1 MQIKERWQESYY
13 RGLNCNSKESK
24 DFPLI
29 VNCAGKVHISSP
41 FVTYNAIG
49 RLDYYLLYMTEGKM
63 KVRLEGEDRV
73 IRAGEFIIFPPGY
86 KYRYELDENAKISY
100 TFAHFTGSHVQE
112 YLKRLKMSGNPSV
125 RRAHSGEELS
135 LAFSTFFIDYESSSD
150 FRDVALCSG
159 LSRILVLLA
168 RVYHSG
174 GALSVSKSLS
184 YINENYTRE
193 IRIPDLAA
201 IEGLSVSRYN
211 FLFKEA
217 VGVSPVKYIM
227 GLRMRQ
233 ARILLESTEIPVK
246 QIGQTVGY
254 PDNHFFSK
262 LFKSFVGVS
271 PNSYRKGVKNG

>member
-13 RGLNCNSKESK
+13 RGLNCNSKESN
-24 DFPLI
+24 DLPLI
-29 VNCAGKVHISSP
+29 ANCAGKVHISSP

-49 RLDYYLLYMTEGKM
+49 RLDYYLIYLTEGKM
-63 KVRLEGEDRV
+63 KVRLGEEDRV
-73 IRAGEFIIFPPGY
+73 IRAGEFVIFPPGY
-86 KYRYELDENAKISY
+86 KYRYELEQSSKMSY
-100 TFAHFTGSHVQE
+100 SFVHFTGSHAAE
-112 YLKRLKMSGNPSV
+112 YLERLKMKDNPTV
-125 RRAHSGEELS
+125 RRANSGEELS
-135 LAFSTFFIDYESSSD
+135 LAFSSFFIDYDSSSD

-168 RVYHSG
+168 KAYHRG

-184 YINENYTRE
+184 YINENYTKD

-217 VGVSPVKYIM
+217 VGVSPVRYIT

-233 ARILLESTEIPVK
+233 ARILLESTKIPVK

-262 LFKSFVGVS
+262 LFKGWVGVS
-271 PNSYRKGVKNG
+271 PNSYRKGVKDG